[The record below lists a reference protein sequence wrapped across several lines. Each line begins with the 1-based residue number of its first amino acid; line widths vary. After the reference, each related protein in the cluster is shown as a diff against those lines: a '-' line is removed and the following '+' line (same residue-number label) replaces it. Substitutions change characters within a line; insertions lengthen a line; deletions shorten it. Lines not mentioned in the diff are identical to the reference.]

1 MSLGKLGKAFQTAK
15 RFIGKT
21 AQSGLLGSRI
31 LGKGF
36 GGVRDTYQIGK
47 QFTRNIANKLDKKLG
62 TAGAFRGIADTGIR
76 ALGGS
81 AAGQAVK
88 SGLDEAENINRSVQG
103 GLQLL
108 AGGR

>member
-21 AQSGLLGSRI
+21 AQSGLMGSRA

-36 GGVRDTYQIGK
+36 GDIRDTYQVGK
-47 QFTRNIANKLDKKLG
+47 QFTRNVANQLDKKLG
-62 TAGAFRGIADTGIR
+62 TRGAFRGIADTGIQ

-81 AAGQAVK
+81 SAGRAVK
-88 SGLDEAENINRSVQG
+88 SGLAEAENINRSVQG